1 MLFSNQ
7 NKTKSQNYII
17 VVLGLLGMLEV
28 FICQHFLGQQVA
40 LGF

>member
-28 FICQHFLGQQVA
+28 CLSVNIFWGNRL
-40 LGF
+40 L